1 MRRALLVA
9 LVAYAV
15 LDFASPLIPGA
26 VNFDDDQTILAAR
39 PVPHRGV
46 EFAPLAAQLV
56 RWIDAVHV
64 DRVETHHRPVS
75 TLAPIGR
82 PPSQLRPS
90 YPPASHSP
98 DATEDH

>member
-1 MRRALLVA
+1 
-9 LVAYAV
+9 LVAYAA
-15 LDFASPLIPGA
+15 LDFANPLIPGA

-46 EFAPLAAQLV
+46 ELASLAAQV
-56 RWIDAVHV
+56 FRWVEAVGV
-64 DRVETHHRPVS
+64 DRVETHHWFLPR
-75 TLAPIGR
+75 LAPVR
-82 PPSQLRPS
+82 RLPPQLRPS